1 MNKELT
7 VITGSNRGIGLEF
20 ARLYADRGDDVIAA
34 CRQSSPELDA
44 LGVSV
49 HTGLDVT
56 SADAISR
63 LSSLIGERVIQ
74 RLVLNA
80 GVLSRESLDAHDLDR
95 IRQQFEVNAL
105 GPLRIA
111 HALRQNLKAGSQV
124 AIITSR
130 MGSVADNTSGSMYG
144 YRMSKAAV
152 NMAGRSLSHDLQDEG
167 IAVGLL
173 HPGYVRTGM
182 TGGNGNWNA
191 DEAASALIARI
202 DEITLE
208 NSGTFRHA
216 NGESLPW

>member
-1 MNKELT
+1 MNEKIT

-20 ARLYADRGDDVIAA
+20 ARIYAERGDDVIAT

-44 LGVSV
+44 LGVTV
-49 HTGLDVT
+49 HSGLDVT
-56 SADAISR
+56 SEDSIST
-63 LSSLIGERVIQ
+63 LASSLGDRVIQ

-80 GVLSRESLDAHDLDR
+80 GVLSRESLDALDLDR

-111 HALRQNLKAGSQV
+111 HALRQNLKAGSRI

-130 MGSVADNTSGSMYG
+130 MGSVEDNTSGSMYG

-152 NMAGRSLSHDLQDEG
+152 NMAGRSLSHDLRNEG
-167 IAVGLL
+167 VAVGLL

-191 DEAASALIARI
+191 DEAAAALVSRI
-202 DEITLE
+202 DEITLD

-216 NGESLPW
+216 NGDSLPW

>member
-1 MNKELT
+1 MNEKIT

-20 ARLYADRGDDVIAA
+20 ARIYAERGDDVIAT

-44 LGVSV
+44 LGVTV
-49 HTGLDVT
+49 HSGLDVT
-56 SADAISR
+56 SEDSIST
-63 LSSLIGERVIQ
+63 LASTLGNRVIQ

-80 GVLSRESLDAHDLDR
+80 GVLSRESLDALDLDR

-111 HALRQNLKAGSQV
+111 HALRQNLKAGSRI

-130 MGSVADNTSGSMYG
+130 MGSVEDNTSGSMYG

-152 NMAGRSLSHDLQDEG
+152 NMAGRSLSHDLRDEG
-167 IAVGLL
+167 VAVGLL

-191 DEAASALIARI
+191 DEAAAALVSRI
-202 DEITLE
+202 DEITLD

-216 NGESLPW
+216 NGDSLPW